1 MMEEQSITT
10 EEGKMNGATTLGLG
24 KEKMVYKGNVETRR
38 IEINLGRV
46 AAWTLIFTNTFFVSY
61 FFAKLVQWV

>member
-1 MMEEQSITT
+1 
-10 EEGKMNGATTLGLG
+10 MNGAATLGLG

-46 AAWTLIFTNTFFVSY
+46 AAWTLILTNTFFVSY